1 MITKNQTKIQIVKE
15 LLDKKQITFEQCLIL
30 LEEPNEK
37 VSKTENRW
45 PSNNSNYSYGS
56 VYCASPNGYTS
67 HITDDSTIKK

>member
-37 VSKTENRW
+37 VSKTENRL
-45 PSNNSNYSYGS
+45 PSNNPYNSSSNIYSNTY
-56 VYCASPNGYTS
+56 NGYTS
-67 HITDDSTIKK
+67 NSTDDSTIK